1 MPSVAFSVLVVAEPF
16 DLRMSEKDFQFMRRA
31 IELSSIGAQS
41 GGRPFGA
48 VVVKD
53 GKMVGEGHNTV
64 TLSHDPTAHGEVVAI
79 REACKNLKTWNLTG
93 CELYTSC
100 EPCAMC
106 TSVIW
111 LAKIDKV
118 YYANKLA
125 DTLQYFDMRL
135 QFTDV
140 NAPAEKR
147 STPYQ
152 QLCGSEAF
160 EVIKKFAEKGPNG
173 EPGVF

>member
-1 MPSVAFSVLVVAEPF
+1 
-16 DLRMSEKDFQFMRRA
+16 MSEKDLQFMRRA
-31 IELSSIGAQS
+31 IELSSTGAQS

-53 GKMVGEGHNTV
+53 GRMVGEGHNTV

-79 REACKNLKTWNLTG
+79 REACKNLKTWNLAG

-106 TSVIW
+106 ASVIW

-118 YYANKLA
+118 YYGNSLA
-125 DTLQYFDMRL
+125 DTRKDFDRIQ
-135 QFTDV
+135 QFADV
-140 NAPAEKR
+140 SSPVEKR

-152 QLCGSEAF
+152 QLCGNEAF
-160 EVIKKFAEKGPNG
+160 EVIKKWAEEGPKD

>member
-1 MPSVAFSVLVVAEPF
+1 
-16 DLRMSEKDFQFMRRA
+16 MSEKDLQFMCQA
-31 IELSSIGAQS
+31 IELSSIGAKS
-41 GGRPFGA
+41 GGKLFGM

-53 GKMVGEGHNTV
+53 VGEGQNTV
-64 TLSHDPTAHGEVVAI
+64 ILSHDSTAHGEVVAI
-79 REACKNLKTWNLTG
+79 REACKNLKTWNLSG

-125 DTLQYFDMRL
+125 DTLEYFDRRQ
-135 QFTDV
+135 QFADV
-140 NAPAEKR
+140 SAPVEKR
-147 STPYQ
+147 ST
-152 QLCGSEAF
+152 LTNSCV
-160 EVIKKFAEKGPNG
+160 EVRHLKSSKSGQN
-173 EPGVF
+173 

>member
-1 MPSVAFSVLVVAEPF
+1 MSGK
-16 DLRMSEKDFQFMRRA
+16 DLQFMHHV
-31 IELSSIGAQS
+31 IKLSSIGAKS
-41 GGRPFGA
+41 GGKLFGA
-48 VVVKD
+48 VLVKD
-53 GKMVGEGHNTV
+53 GRMVGEGHNAV
-64 TLSHDPTAHGEVVAI
+64 TLSHDPTAHGEVVVI
-79 REACKNLKTWNLTG
+79 REACKNLKMWNLSG

-118 YYANKLA
+118 YYATTVA
-125 DTLQYFDMRL
+125 DTQQYFDKRQ
-135 QFTDV
+135 QFADV
-140 NAPAEKR
+140 SAPVEKR

-160 EVIKKFAEKGPNG
+160 EVIKKWAEEGPKD

>member
-1 MPSVAFSVLVVAEPF
+1 
-16 DLRMSEKDFQFMRRA
+16 MRRA

-53 GKMVGEGHNTV
+53 GEMVGEGYNTV
-64 TLSHDPTAHGEVVAI
+64 VSSHDPTAHGEVVAI
-79 REACKNLKTWNLTG
+79 RNACNNLKTWNLSG

-111 LAKIDKV
+111 LARIDKV

-125 DTLQYFDMRL
+125 DTVKYFDMKQ
-135 QFTDV
+135 QFMDV
-140 NAPAEKR
+140 GAPVESR
-147 STPYQ
+147 SIPYQ
-152 QLCGSEAF
+152 QLCGNEAF
-160 EVIKKFAEKGPNG
+160 EVIKKWAEGEGNESCNILGP
-173 EPGVF
+173 F

>member
-1 MPSVAFSVLVVAEPF
+1 
-16 DLRMSEKDFQFMRRA
+16 MSEKELRFVRRA

-53 GKMVGEGHNTV
+53 GEMVGEGYNTV
-64 TLSHDPTAHGEVVAI
+64 VLSHDPTAHGEVVAI
-79 REACKNLKTWNLTG
+79 RNACNNLKTWNLSG

-111 LAKIDKV
+111 LARIDKV

-125 DTLQYFDMRL
+125 DTVKYFDMKQ

-140 NAPAEKR
+140 RAPVESR

-152 QLCGSEAF
+152 QLCGNEAF
-160 EVIKKFAEKGPNG
+160 EVIKKWAEGEGNESYNILGP
-173 EPGVF
+173 F

>member
-1 MPSVAFSVLVVAEPF
+1 
-16 DLRMSEKDFQFMRRA
+16 MSEKDLQFMRRA
-31 IELSSIGAQS
+31 IELSSIGSKS

-53 GKMVGEGHNTV
+53 GRMVGEGHNTV

-79 REACKNLKTWNLTG
+79 REACKNLKTWNLSG

-125 DTLQYFDMRL
+125 DTLEYFDRRQ
-135 QFTDV
+135 QFSDV
-140 NAPAEKR
+140 SAPVEKR

-160 EVIKKFAEKGPNG
+160 EVIKKWAEGGPKD